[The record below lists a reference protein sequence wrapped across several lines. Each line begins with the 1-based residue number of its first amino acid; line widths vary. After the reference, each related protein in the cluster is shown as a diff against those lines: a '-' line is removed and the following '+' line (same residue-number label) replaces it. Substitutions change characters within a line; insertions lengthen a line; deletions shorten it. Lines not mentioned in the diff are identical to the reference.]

1 MKIAVITRR
10 WIVKT
15 LSFITL
21 FLIAIAVTLFIAV
34 RSFYYHTAETMLASG
49 NSSIVAMFFNLT
61 SGTTDEEFN
70 EAARDYI
77 ESFNNKDKISV
88 WVINRHGEV
97 TATSDGFDVP
107 SDIAMPD
114 YVSALTSEDR
124 YGEWTGE
131 IGSGEKIMAKTYLLS
146 ANENGNAAAIRYS
159 VSLRAIDESLTNLLI
174 LMIFICIL
182 MVSIAVI
189 PGAIYIEK
197 TVRGIKSTTEVAD
210 KIAKGEYGERI
221 ENYKPD
227 DEMGELC
234 EAVNNM
240 AEQIGTTDKMKNDFI
255 STVSHE
261 LRTPLTAIKG
271 WGETILRIGGSD
283 QALTEKGMEV
293 IIHETTRLSKMVE
306 DLLDFSRMQ
315 SGRMSLRIVR
325 TDILAELSEAVLT
338 FGERAAREGKVLYH
352 SIPDVPAPMDADP
365 DKIMQVFV
373 NIIDNAIKYTAKGG
387 TIRIDAQIEDDN
399 PKLWISVKDTGRG
412 IPNDDLPR
420 IKEKFY
426 KADSSE
432 RGSGIG
438 LAVADEIISMHDGEL
453 YIDSMFGVGTT
464 VTVALPLAQSKT
476 KDKDKDERNAS
487 DEQ

>member
-21 FLIAIAVTLFIAV
+21 FLIAIAVTLFFAV
-34 RSFYYHTAETMLASG
+34 RSFYYHTAETMLDSG
-49 NSSIVAMFFNLT
+49 NSSIVTMFFNLT

-77 ESFNNKDKISV
+77 ESFTNKDKISV
-88 WVINRHGEV
+88 WVINRHGAV
-97 TATSDGFDVP
+97 IATSDGFDVP
-107 SDIAMPD
+107 QDIAMPD
-114 YVSALTSEDR
+114 YVSALTSESS

-131 IGSGEKIMAKTYLLS
+131 IRSGEKVMAKTYLLS
-146 ANENGNAAAIRYS
+146 KNENGNAAAIRYS
-159 VSLRAIDESLTNLLI
+159 VSLRAIDESLKNLLI
-174 LMIFICIL
+174 LMILVCIL
-182 MVSIAVI
+182 MVSITVI

-221 ENYKPD
+221 ENFRPD

-240 AEQIGTTDKMKNDFI
+240 AEQIGTADKMKNDFI

-399 PKLWISVKDTGRG
+399 PRLWISVKDTGRG

-464 VTVALPLAQSKT
+464 VTVALPLVQSKT
-476 KDKDKDERNAS
+476 KDKEKDERNVS

>member
-10 WIVKT
+10 WMVKT
-15 LSFITL
+15 FSFITL
-21 FLIAIAVTLFIAV
+21 FLIIIAVALFFAV
-34 RSFYYHTAETMLASG
+34 RSFYYHTAETMVSSG
-49 NSSIVAMFFNLT
+49 NSSIVNMFFKLT

-77 ESFNNKDKISV
+77 ESFTSKDKISV
-88 WVINRHGEV
+88 WVINKYGEV
-97 TATSDGFDVP
+97 IATSDGFDVP
-107 SDIAMPD
+107 QDIQMQD
-114 YVSALTSEDR
+114 YVDALTSESGF
-124 YGEWTGE
+124 GEWTGE
-131 IGSGEKIMAKTYLLS
+131 IQSGEKIMAKTYLLS
-146 ANENGNAAAIRYS
+146 RNENGNAAAIRYS
-159 VSLRAIDESLTNLLI
+159 ISLQDVDESLKNLLLI
-174 LMIFICIL
+174 MIFVCIL
-182 MVSIAVI
+182 MMAITII
-189 PGAIYIEK
+189 PGAVYIEK
-197 TVRGIKSTTEVAD
+197 IVRSINNTTEVAN
-210 KIAKGEYGERI
+210 KIAKGEFEERLTGYST
-221 ENYKPD
+221 N

-240 AEQIGTTDKMKNDFI
+240 AGEISTTDRMKNDFI

-271 WGETILRIGGSD
+271 WGETIMRIGGSD
-283 QALTEKGMEV
+283 EVLTAKGMEV
-293 IIHETTRLSKMVE
+293 IIHETMRLSKMVE

-325 TDILAELSEAVLT
+325 TDILAELDEAILT
-338 FGERAAREGKVLYH
+338 FRERATREGKVLLY
-352 SIPDVPAPMDADP
+352 SVPDAPAPMDADP

-387 TIRIDAQIEDDN
+387 TIRVDAQIEDDHSR
-399 PKLWISVKDTGRG
+399 LWISVKDTGRG
-412 IPNDDLPR
+412 IPNDDLPK

-438 LAVADEIISMHDGEL
+438 LAVADEIISMHNGEL

-464 VTVALPLAQSKT
+464 VTVSLPLLANKSEN
-476 KDKDKDERNAS
+476 ERSAS
-487 DEQ
+487 DEQKAKE